1 MVENSFSFNSK
12 DFKLNKI
19 NALKQ
24 YHIARRISP
33 ILGEVMPVFSKIAKA
48 NTENLPEDQKLEQ
61 MILLAEPLL
70 KGFAKM
76 SEADSEKLLHDL
88 LMSVEMKQSSGNWA
102 KLSNGDSLMFSDLDL
117 KTMLVAAG
125 KAFMFNLSDFF
136 GALQR
141 SS

>member
-1 MVENSFSFNSK
+1 MVDNAFSFNNK
-12 DFKLNKI
+12 EFKLNKI

-24 YHIARRISP
+24 YHITRRISP
-33 ILGEVMPVFSKIAKA
+33 LLGEIIPVFSKIAKS
-48 NTENLPEDQKLEQ
+48 NTENLAEDEKIEH

-88 LMSVEMKQSSGNWA
+88 LMSVEMKQPSGNWA
-102 KLSNGDSLMFSDLDL
+102 KLSNGDSLMFADLDL
-117 KTMLVAAG
+117 KTLLVAAG
-125 KAFMFNLSDFF
+125 RVFMFNLSDFF
-136 GALQR
+136 VALQR